1 MRLFVAGLRQIFQP
15 RFTAES
21 IFHAKGEEALP
32 FVRELGVANLSKG
45 VVGLTAVFRADFVL
59 PVAVMAAVFY
69 GIAGV
74 RHATDRVRSK
84 NQNIAMVSDIFV
96 ALVYLAYIGSVAVG

>member
-1 MRLFVAGLRQIFQP
+1 MRLSLAGLRQIFQP
-15 RFTAES
+15 RFTAER

-45 VVGLTAVFRADFVL
+45 IAGLAAVFRAYFVL

-84 NQNIAMVSDIFV
+84 NQNIAMVSDLFV